1 MGDKVK
7 GAIEELDTE
16 WFEEAIRA
24 MEMLVI
30 VEFYTNTCPNCK
42 AMEPIC
48 RKVASDLAGK
58 AYFSRVNAQGHIE
71 LAMRYGIQSVPTF
84 KFLCRGRP
92 VGEIVGAV
100 NETLLRNTIVD
111 MAQSRARCIN
121 SSTPLSYDM
130 TGYA

>member
-1 MGDKVK
+1 MGDKGK

-16 WFEEAIRA
+16 GFEKAVRA
-24 MEMLVI
+24 REMLMI
-30 VEFYTNTCPNCK
+30 VEFYTNSCPNCK
-42 AMEPIC
+42 AMEPIY

-58 AYFSRVNAQGHIE
+58 AYCARVNAQGHME
-71 LAMRYGIQSVPTF
+71 LVMRYGIQSVPTF

-111 MAQSRARCIN
+111 MAQNRAKCVN
-121 SSTPLSYDM
+121 SATVLSYDL